1 MVCGKDV
8 DSMAQWNL
16 TEAIEYYEKA
26 GAARDQQLLTEFLRE
41 VQRENGGVIPKK
53 CITEAAEKMGIRE
66 TFFYALIK
74 RYPSLCLEDTPNRLE
89 ICGGPVCGK
98 SRILIE
104 QVKKKYHIDS
114 NMDGK
119 SDFSLHITG
128 CMKNCRCGP
137 NIRWNG
143 VQYSQASIELID
155 SLLKQEK
162 NSK

>member
-1 MVCGKDV
+1 
-8 DSMAQWNL
+8 MAQWNI

-41 VQRENGGVIPKK
+41 VQRENGGVIP
-53 CITEAAEKMGIRE
+53 
-66 TFFYALIK
+66 FFYALIK

-98 SRILIE
+98 SRVLIE

-119 SDFSLHITG
+119 SDFSLRITG

>member
-1 MVCGKDV
+1 MEQNWCL
-8 DSMAQWNL
+8 S
-16 TEAIEYYEKA
+16 EAIIFYRNA
-26 GAARDQQLLTEFLRE
+26 GATGDQQLLIELLRE
-41 VQRENGGVIPKK
+41 VQRENGGTIPQ
-53 CITEAAEKMGIRE
+53 IWISEIADGLGIKY
-66 TFFYALIK
+66 TFLNALIK

-143 VQYSQASIELID
+143 VQYSHASIELID
-155 SLLKQEK
+155 SLLKQGK
-162 NSK
+162 NPK